1 LANPN
6 LIDVARK
13 PMAKKFIKPPA
24 PDNAGGP
31 EGETQAEP
39 VTKPSKSAR
48 RSAKS
53 QRAALYGS
61 KEP

>member
-1 LANPN
+1 
-6 LIDVARK
+6 
-13 PMAKKFIKPPA
+13 MAKKFIKPPA